1 MSGKRSRREREPERR
16 GNQGSPSWISSNR
29 LRLGSLAIVG
39 LAIAAAA
46 VVAVVAL
53 GGRGKVERTAAPA
66 ANGQALAAGRFQ
78 TVLASGAPLTSAQFT
93 GRPTVAAFVIE
104 DCTSCVATLQTLSA
118 LSKDGVRTIAV
129 NVNVP
134 PGTNPATAARR
145 LASFGAD
152 VNASDGILY
161 AADPGQRT
169 ASAFGVRQIESYL
182 LFDARGRE
190 VGRGV
195 ALSASQIRRALNL
208 T

>member
-1 MSGKRSRREREPERR
+1 MSGKRSRREREAKRR
-16 GNQGSPSWISSNR
+16 GDRGSASWIASNR
-29 LRLGSLAIVG
+29 RGLAALAIIG

-46 VVAVVAL
+46 VVAVVAF
-53 GGRGKVERTAAPA
+53 GGSGKVEKAAVSA
-66 ANGQALAAGRFQ
+66 ADGQALAAARFH
-78 TVLASGAPLTSAQFT
+78 TVMASGAALTSAQFP

-104 DCTSCVATLQTLSA
+104 DCTSCVQTLQTLSA

-145 LASFGAD
+145 LASFGGD
-152 VNASDGILY
+152 VNASDRIVY

-182 LFDARGRE
+182 LFDARGHE
-190 VGRGV
+190 VGHGF
-195 ALSASQIRRALNL
+195 ALSVNQIRRALNL